1 MMKLYPRCCNF
12 GEFKF
17 SLTQEKNMNCDK
29 WTVQDAAL
37 SESFPTQNDS
47 DSCGVYVC
55 LYATLLLK
63 KAVLDEKLYKE
74 DYTIRRPVLLEFLEN
89 TFFKENH
96 PFGLKLMLILRNL
109 DETILTIASAEEN
122 SDGENLER
130 HKTFLR
136 DPTFFM
142 DCTW

>member
-1 MMKLYPRCCNF
+1 
-12 GEFKF
+12 
-17 SLTQEKNMNCDK
+17 MNCDK
-29 WTVQDAAL
+29 WTVQDAAS
-37 SESFPTQNDS
+37 SESFPTQNDN

-74 DYTIRRPVLLEFLEN
+74 DYTIHRLVLLEFLEN

-96 PFGLKLMLILRNL
+96 PFGLKLMLTLRNL

-122 SDGENLER
+122 SVGENLER

>member
-1 MMKLYPRCCNF
+1 
-12 GEFKF
+12 
-17 SLTQEKNMNCDK
+17 MNCDK

-37 SESFPTQNDS
+37 SESFHTQNDS

-55 LYATLLLK
+55 LYVTLLLK

-74 DYTIRRPVLLEFLEN
+74 DYTIHRPVLLEFLEN

-122 SDGENLER
+122 SVGENLER

>member
-1 MMKLYPRCCNF
+1 
-12 GEFKF
+12 
-17 SLTQEKNMNCDK
+17 MNCDK

-37 SESFPTQNDS
+37 SESFPLRTTAK
-47 DSCGVYVC
+47 YVC
-55 LYATLLLK
+55 LYVTLLLK

-74 DYTIRRPVLLEFLEN
+74 DYTIHRLVLLEFLEN

-122 SDGENLER
+122 SVGENLER